1 LWLNLLRNP
10 NSLSAKIII
19 CMQFQTVML
28 PYVYSLSLSHPT
40 LFDAIN
46 GLSLRLWFNLL
57 RNPNSLS
64 AKRCLQAIPDRYA
77 IVCVFLLSLSLSVS
91 VSSLSHPV
99 LFDAIDG
106 GSSHLWFNIAGKP

>member
-1 LWLNLLRNP
+1 MDGLAVCGSICLETLILYQLR
-10 NSLSAKIII
+10 
-19 CMQFQTVML
+19 
-28 PYVYSLSLSHPT
+28 
-40 LFDAIN
+40 
-46 GLSLRLWFNLL
+46 
-57 RNPNSLS
+57 
-64 AKRCLQAIPDRYA
+64 RCLQAIPDRYA